1 MKWLPAAAFTVDPLH
16 PGGGKGVRHSALLR
30 GDGHDGTRR
39 HHRVPGRVSLHPRAQ
54 EAPPGAGLFLSRC
67 GRSSASFSQEY
78 VFSTFQ
84 GKPRALQRFRRNLIY
99 SLAAFSIVC
108 YVLQIKDRN
117 DGNVGAPGGVDG
129 RFCWTSTACWCTSTS
144 GSCSPTAPATSTS
157 RRRPSSSRRTW

>member
-1 MKWLPAAAFTVDPLH
+1 MKWLPAVAFTVDPLH

-117 DGNVGAPGGVDG
+117 DGNILLDKHGVLVHIDFGFMLSNCPGNIH
-129 RFCWTSTACWCTSTS
+129 FE
-144 GSCSPTAPATSTS
+144 TAPFKLT
-157 RRRPSSSRRTW
+157 PD